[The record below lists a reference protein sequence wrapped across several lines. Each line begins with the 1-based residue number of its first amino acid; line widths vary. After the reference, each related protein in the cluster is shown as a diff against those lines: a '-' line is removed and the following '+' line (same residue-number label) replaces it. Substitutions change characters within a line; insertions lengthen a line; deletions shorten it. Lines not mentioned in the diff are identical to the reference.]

1 MLEDLECYLDNSL
14 ARNDDGVIV
23 GRAPGIKGWLKD
35 NIPALYLR
43 YTAVMRYKAAA
54 KKFRQIAGLVDP
66 TPVSAAV
73 PEPGRDG
80 GKLDGRAR
88 KAADGAKWQTPEAEV
103 VRAAAIWREVSDS
116 AGKSAT
122 ALIARIDALVDPEAV
137 EDANMLREWRERY
150 EREITVRT
158 KSRWWRRLMKML
170 GEKGGGEE
178 TCAAKGAG

>member
-1 MLEDLECYLDNSL
+1 MKDYIEERVLELAHYIISTNSTV
-14 ARNDDGVIV
+14 R
-23 GRAPGIKGWLKD
+23 
-35 NIPALYLR
+35 
-43 YTAVMRYKAAA
+43 AAA

-73 PEPGRDG
+73 PGPKPSGEATARRNSRAPKVQDG
-80 GKLDGRAR
+80 SRWR
-88 KAADGAKWQTPEAEV
+88 TPEAEV

-122 ALIARIDALVDPEAV
+122 ALITRIDALVDPEAV

-158 KSRWWRRLMKML
+158 KSRWWRKLMKWT
-170 GEKGGGEE
+170 GKRDGGNEL
-178 TCAAKGAG
+178 CAAKGAAG